1 MSRTLS
7 RTCDIP
13 WQSPAAATLIPSPAR
28 DKSTEIFY
36 LPNYFQHSLCMPWSA
51 PDLKCY
57 SAIVDGTFQ
66 SNIVYQIEHLIF
78 DIWVRTQSAIW
89 NCSSRKERDSKF
101 VQAVDSC
108 HSYKGRLLDSC
119 SIWMGER
126 VICIFV
132 SVSRHVTRGSSN
144 SWPRYCFI
152 PNFLPPS
159 GNYIL
164 TRSYGAFRKDRNHRD
179 DEDVQ
184 YDPLCVSQH
193 KQRQLSNDCT
203 HVYISLMMIDGNNYT
218 YFGLPLP
225 PCPLCSVCTVSK
237 WAVISSYTGPGPG
250 VATQDDPSPGNGK
263 NTE

>member
-7 RTCDIP
+7 RTCDTP
-13 WQSPAAATLIPSPAR
+13 WRGPAATTLIPSPTR

-51 PDLKCY
+51 PALKCY

-78 DIWVRTQSAIW
+78 DIWVRTQSDIW
-89 NCSSRKERDSKF
+89 NCSFREERDSKF

-144 SWPRYCFI
+144 SWPGYCFI
-152 PNFLPPS
+152 LNFLPPS

-164 TRSYGAFRKDRNHRD
+164 TRSYGAFRKDRNHH
-179 DEDVQ
+179 EM
-184 YDPLCVSQH
+184 
-193 KQRQLSNDCT
+193 KMFN
-203 HVYISLMMIDGNNYT
+203 MI
-218 YFGLPLP
+218 L
-225 PCPLCSVCTVSK
+225 SVCLNINRDSSVMTAHMYTSLLWWLMAIITHILVS
-237 WAVISSYTGPGPG
+237 
-250 VATQDDPSPGNGK
+250 PSPHALCALSALYPS
-263 NTE
+263 ER